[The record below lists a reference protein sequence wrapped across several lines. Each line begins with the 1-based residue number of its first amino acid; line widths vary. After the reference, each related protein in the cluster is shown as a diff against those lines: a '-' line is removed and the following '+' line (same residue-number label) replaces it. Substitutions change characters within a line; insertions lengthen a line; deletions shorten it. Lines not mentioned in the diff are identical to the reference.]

1 MLIPF
6 IDALADRVLVCDGA
20 MGTMLY
26 AKGVFIN
33 KSFDALNLTQPDLVA
48 EVHEEYVRA
57 GADVIETNTFGA
69 NRIRLGS
76 FGLAD
81 RLHDINAQG
90 AAIARRAAR
99 EQAYVAGAIGPLGV
113 RIEPW
118 GRTGVDEARAYF
130 REQAQ
135 ALADGGVDLFILETF
150 RDLNEIGAAID
161 AVRSVS
167 DLPIVAQMTT
177 EEDGNTLDGTPP
189 ERFTPDLE
197 MRGAAVIGLNCA
209 VGPAPMLDTIERMAA
224 VTTRTLS
231 AQPNAGQPRDVEG
244 RNIYLCSPEYMAS
257 YARRFIQHHVRLVG
271 GCCGTTP
278 EHIRQMKAA
287 VRASVSSR
295 SATTSAE
302 RPKAVGNRP
311 AEAVALQSDAAIR
324 SAEAVALHGDTGSA
338 PAVAKGFGGS
348 TEARSASVG
357 GKAAAER
364 SVAEQPLIPRE
375 KKSRLANALARGT
388 FVVGVELLPPRG
400 YQTESIVERA
410 RRLKIGGVDLL
421 CISDAQRAGARMS
434 ALSLAVLIEQQAG
447 IETLL
452 QYSCRDRNLLGIQSD
467 LLGAHA
473 MGLRNLMLVTGDPGR
488 VGDYPDATA
497 VFDVDSIGL
506 TNVVARLNHGR
517 DVGGQA
523 IGAPTGF
530 HIGVSVN
537 PSAADLDEELRR
549 FEYKAEAG
557 AEFVVTR
564 PVFDVRS
571 FERFLK
577 RVERFRLPIVAAVFP
592 FENARNAEFMAN
604 EVPGIHVP
612 DGLLERMRRA
622 DTAMA
627 AKDEGI
633 AIAREL
639 TAELRGAVQGLQ
651 VSTHSGDIEAALAV
665 LDGLR

>member
-1 MLIPF
+1 MKPF
-6 IDALADRVLVCDGA
+6 LDAIDERVLVCDGA

-26 AKGVFIN
+26 ARGVFIN
-33 KSFDALNLTQPDLVA
+33 KSFDALNLTQPELVA
-48 EVHEEYVRA
+48 DVHLEYVRA

-81 RLHDINAQG
+81 RLHEINAQG
-90 AAIARRAAR
+90 AKIARQAAG
-99 EQAYVAGAIGPLGV
+99 EKAYVAGAIGPLGV

-118 GRTGVDEARAYF
+118 GKTGVDEARDYF
-130 REQAQ
+130 REQAR
-135 ALADGGVDLFILETF
+135 ALAEGGVDLFILETF

-167 DLPIVAQMTT
+167 DRPIVAQMTT

-197 MRGAAVIGLNCA
+197 ARGATIIGLNCA

-224 VTTRTLS
+224 VTARTLS

-257 YARRFIQHHVRLVG
+257 YARRFIQHRVRLVG

-287 VRASVSSR
+287 VRASATPSSAPASVEPADAAGSR
-295 SATTSAE
+295 SA
-302 RPKAVGNRP
+302 KAF
-311 AEAVALQSDAAIR
+311 ALRDAADQ
-324 SAEAVALHGDTGSA
+324 SPVA
-338 PAVAKGFGGS
+338 
-348 TEARSASVG
+348 
-357 GKAAAER
+357 
-364 SVAEQPLIPRE
+364 RE
-375 KKSRLANALARGT
+375 DKSRLANAMARGT
-388 FVVGVELLPPRG
+388 FVLAVELLPPRG

-410 RRLKIGGVDLL
+410 RRLQIGGIDLV
-421 CISDAQRAGARMS
+421 CIPDGQRAGARIS

-506 TNVVARLNHGR
+506 TNLASRLNHGR

-530 HIGVSVN
+530 HLGVSVN
-537 PSAADLDEELRR
+537 PSAANLDEELRR
-549 FEYKAEAG
+549 FEYKVEAG

-564 PVFDVRS
+564 PVFDLRG

-577 RVERFRLPIVAAVFP
+577 RIEPARLPVIAAVFP
-592 FENARNAEFMAN
+592 FESARNADFMAN
-604 EVPGIHVP
+604 EVPGLFVP
-612 DGLLERMRRA
+612 DALLDRMRRA
-622 DTAMA
+622 IDGRA
-627 AKDEGI
+627 AAAEGV
-633 AIAREL
+633 AIAREIAVGL
-639 TAELRGAVQGLQ
+639 SGSVQGLH
-651 VSTHSGDIEAALAV
+651 VSTQTGDIESSLAV